1 MEQERQQELRG
12 LFQMLEQT
20 AEIAEDALLTETY
33 NNSEG
38 RCISQFNKVLKR
50 LNELNAVPKDL
61 FDPLET
67 DSKFSEISIAC
78 NHLAAYLS
86 EGLGLS
92 SNLKGMMTNLLGKK
106 FIDDISEELK
116 EGSIGELIRNAMPEF
131 LTETKLDDINES
143 FNVSPDGKLILDTD
157 FGTIDVHTS
166 DRNVINVIVSRSA
179 QLRTD
184 RQAAQILKDFQ
195 VDFKQKENNLHINGT
210 FIEGK
215 QYRRKTSDRLDIHF
229 KIIVP
234 QIFQG
239 VFLKTAGGDI
249 SVEDI
254 NGTIQSHTNTG
265 DLQFEN
271 TTGPLI
277 GHTRNGNIR
286 LTKCNGN
293 THVESLRGNIEIKE
307 NNGAIDATTSSG
319 NVRCSDVV
327 GTINVETSG
336 GSIKLLRC
344 KGQAHVETLGGNID
358 LQNKGSVTAKTF
370 GGSIKADILGKLKED
385 SILESSGGDITVS
398 LNSDIQARVD
408 AKSSGGKVFSDLPK
422 VKVTQ
427 SSPHTNQMNV
437 ILNADGPLLKLRSI
451 GGDIHLK
458 CQN

>member
-1 MEQERQQELRG
+1 MEQERQHELRG

-33 NNSEG
+33 SNNES

-50 LNELNAVPKDL
+50 LNALNAVPKDL
-61 FDPLET
+61 FDPLEE
-67 DSKFSEISIAC
+67 DAKFSEISIAC

-86 EGLGLS
+86 EGLGIS

-106 FIDDISEELK
+106 FIDNISEELK
-116 EGSIGELIRNAMPEF
+116 EGSIGELIRSAMPEF

-143 FNVSPDGKLILDTD
+143 FSVNPNGQLILDTD
-157 FGTIDVHTS
+157 FGTIDVQTS
-166 DRNVINVIVSRSA
+166 DNDVVKVVVHRSA
-179 QLRTD
+179 QLKTD
-184 RQAAQILKDFQ
+184 RHAVQILKDFQ
-195 VDFKQKENNLHINGT
+195 VDFKQQEESLHIKGD

-215 QYRRKTSDRLDIHF
+215 RYWRKISDRLDIHF
-229 KIIVP
+229 EITVP
-234 QIFQG
+234 KTFHG
-239 VFLKTAGGDI
+239 VFLKTAGGNI

-254 NGTIQSHTNTG
+254 NGTIQSHTNKG

-277 GHTRNGNIR
+277 GHTGNGNVR
-286 LTKCNGN
+286 LTKCTGD
-293 THVESLRGNIEIKE
+293 VRAESLHGNIVIKD
-307 NNGAIDATTSSG
+307 NTGSVDATTSSG

-336 GSIKLLRC
+336 GNITLLRC

-358 LQNKGSVTAKTF
+358 LQNKGSVTAKTY

-385 SILESSGGDITVS
+385 SILEASGGDITVS

-408 AKSSGGKVFSDLPK
+408 AKSSGGKIFSDLPK
-422 VKVTQ
+422 VKVAQ
-427 SSPHTNQMNV
+427 SSHHTNQMNV

-451 GGDIHLK
+451 GGDIYLK
-458 CQN
+458 CQS